1 METYRYHVII
11 ERDEDGVYVAS
22 CPALQGCYTQGD
34 TLEEAMANIKEAM
47 RGHIAARKQ
56 VGEPIP
62 SETLIEEVEVV
73 A

>member
-1 METYRYHVII
+1 MDTYRYHVII

-34 TLEEAMANIKEAM
+34 TYEEALSNIREAM
-47 RGHIAARKQ
+47 QGHIATRKQ
-56 VGEPIP
+56 LGESIP
-62 SETLIEEVEVV
+62 AETAIEEVEVV

>member
-1 METYRYHVII
+1 MDTYRYHVII

-34 TLEEAMANIKEAM
+34 TYKEALSNIREAI

-56 VGEPIP
+56 LGEHIP
-62 SETLIEEVEVV
+62 AETAIEEVEVV